1 MFVAG
6 GYDVLGRRS
15 HGVQDALAVKTTNE
29 PRTDS
34 DWKPTAGN
42 DICLSAV
49 VSSKRLMDYA
59 PLLVNAVA
67 VQTRS
72 FVFTQTS
79 HSETRHGPKLSPWYW
94 HNGPRVDSGYSSCHD
109 TGTSPP

>member
-6 GYDVLGRRS
+6 GYDVLGSRS
-15 HGVQDALAVKTTNE
+15 HDVQDALAVKATTE
-29 PRTDS
+29 PHTVS

-49 VSSKRLMDYA
+49 VSSKRFMHYG

-72 FVFTQTS
+72 CVFTQTS
-79 HSETRHGPKLSPWYW
+79 HSETQHGPKLSPWYW